1 MAPDLRREQLLD
13 VALTI
18 AATRGLREVNMEAIA
33 RESGVTKPVVY
44 GVFANAEAALEE
56 LVKREQRRAQ
66 EHLQAVVASDMDLS
80 DPVAALN
87 VGVAAFLATVREN
100 AATWRLLLS
109 AEQLPDAARTHHDK
123 ARSLLIEQLTLLTE
137 AGLSQRASGPLD
149 AALLARLIVV
159 GVEEAA
165 RVVLSDPDT
174 YTEDRLATFFAEVA
188 RSVQEG

>member
-44 GVFANAEAALEE
+44 GVFANAEVVLEE

-80 DPVAALN
+80 DPVGALN

-100 AATWRLLLS
+100 AATWQLLLS
-109 AEQLPDAARTHHDK
+109 AEQLPDAARTHHEK

-165 RVVLSDPDT
+165 RVVLDDPDT
-174 YTEDRLATFFAEVA
+174 YTEDRLAGFFAEVA